1 MKKNIFTIIFLIS
14 IILNNSLQAQEKDE
28 YLKLGLLIP
37 LSGKNAAVG
46 KSILFSI
53 QMALE
58 EIDDKNVIIIPKDIG
73 DGDEK
78 NLEKAIMEIKD
89 LGLDAIIGPLRQ
101 SNFKTAFK
109 FKNLVFVSPS
119 NFQSEIQNNVIS
131 IGINLE
137 SQLLAIQKFLLKE
150 KKTKTVLLYPDDKNS
165 QYIEQ
170 ELRKYNFKVNK
181 KFKYTPSQ
189 EVLTGQL
196 EKLTNYNQRKK
207 NLEIRKKVLEKKDD
221 IKSKRELEYL
231 EQKYTL
237 GKVNFDSIII
247 LDFGNNLKSV
257 ISTLIFQDV
266 NQNDVVFT
274 TLNQWFDVSLFNENS
289 LKTLYFPSVNYR
301 NYLNFKKS
309 YKKNFDLD
317 TQEIALLTYDALG
330 LIYYVWRNND
340 KKITVN
346 DFNFKKNVK
355 GKIGNFKLQNRKII
369 QELEMYKTDSG
380 KFKKY

>member
-58 EIDDKNVIIIPKDIG
+58 EINDKNVIIIPKDIG

-150 KKTKTVLLYPDDKNS
+150 KKNKNS
-165 QYIEQ
+165 
-170 ELRKYNFKVNK
+170 F
-181 KFKYTPSQ
+181 
-189 EVLTGQL
+189 
-196 EKLTNYNQRKK
+196 
-207 NLEIRKKVLEKKDD
+207 
-221 IKSKRELEYL
+221 
-231 EQKYTL
+231 
-237 GKVNFDSIII
+237 
-247 LDFGNNLKSV
+247 V
-257 ISTLIFQDV
+257 IS
-266 NQNDVVFT
+266 
-274 TLNQWFDVSLFNENS
+274 
-289 LKTLYFPSVNYR
+289 
-301 NYLNFKKS
+301 
-309 YKKNFDLD
+309 
-317 TQEIALLTYDALG
+317 
-330 LIYYVWRNND
+330 
-340 KKITVN
+340 
-346 DFNFKKNVK
+346 
-355 GKIGNFKLQNRKII
+355 
-369 QELEMYKTDSG
+369 
-380 KFKKY
+380 